1 MGTLKLNIIVK
12 IISIIISNVSPEL
25 KNKLKISIQ
34 DLKAKA
40 KETKNPFDDLLME
53 FVEAVLL

>member
-1 MGTLKLNIIVK
+1 MGKLKINLFFK
-12 IISIIISNVSPEL
+12 IISIIITNVSPDL
-25 KNKLKISIQ
+25 KEKLKAGIQ

-53 FVEAVLL
+53 FLEAVLL